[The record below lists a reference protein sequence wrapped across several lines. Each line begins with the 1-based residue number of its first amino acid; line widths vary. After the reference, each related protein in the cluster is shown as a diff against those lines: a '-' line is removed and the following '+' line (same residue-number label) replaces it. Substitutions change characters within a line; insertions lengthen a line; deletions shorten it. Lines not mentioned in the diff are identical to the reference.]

1 LLIGPDAETHSK
13 PAWQQTYRG
22 LEHRAAKQACNDN
35 LIQKFPDA
43 IQDYADAFKALQT
56 KRHLADYDP
65 YVPVAPSEIQQDIV
79 TLKQAIQNFDEQDE
93 KDQRAFCAYVLL
105 KRRKD

>member
-1 LLIGPDAETHSK
+1 MLIGPDAEIHSK

-22 LEHRAAKQACNDN
+22 LEHRAAKAACVDN

-43 IQDYADAFKALQT
+43 IQEYADTFKALQT

-65 YVPVAPSEIQQDIV
+65 YVPVAPSEIQQDID
-79 TLKQAIQNFDEQDE
+79 TLKEAIKNFDGQDE
-93 KDQRAFCAYVLL
+93 KDRRAFCAFVLL
-105 KRRKD
+105 KRRKE